1 MKRPTPSRPK
11 MGWDSFEFAVLHS
24 AAADSL
30 REQSLKKNQDDE
42 EERVSVEVIL
52 HRMVHGIS

>member
-1 MKRPTPSRPK
+1 MKRPSPSRPQL
-11 MGWDSFEFAVLHS
+11 GWGSFEFAVLHS

-30 REQSLKKNQDDE
+30 REQDLKIDQDGE
-42 EERVSVEVIL
+42 EQRVSVELIL